1 MKFTISVVILYFA
14 YLLFS
19 SPSVIVV
26 TTNGEI
32 KGVNNQL
39 RVLLKGESFWDGQLQ
54 KINEQMKLLIN
65 YPERTNEV
73 NTNVDKQSTEQ
84 EELDKKFE
92 EFRLKRIE
100 ELEQIKIIVKS
111 KMLS

>member
-1 MKFTISVVILYFA
+1 MKFTVGVVVLYFA

-26 TTNGEI
+26 STNGEI
-32 KGVNNQL
+32 EGANNQL
-39 RVLLKGESFWDGQLQ
+39 RVLIKSRSFWDGQLQ
-54 KINEQMKLLIN
+54 KINEQMEYLIT

-73 NTNVDKQSTEQ
+73 NNSVNKQSAEQ

-92 EFRLKRIE
+92 EFRLKRIK
-100 ELEQIKIIVKS
+100 ELEQIKIIVKN

>member
-1 MKFTISVVILYFA
+1 MKFTIGVVVLYFV

-19 SPSVIVV
+19 SPGVV
-26 TTNGEI
+26 VVNTNGEI

-39 RVLLKGESFWDGQLQ
+39 RVLIKSKSFWDGQLQ
-54 KINEQMKLLIN
+54 KINQQMKLLN
-65 YPERTNEV
+65 TYSERTTEV
-73 NTNVDKQSTEQ
+73 KTSVDKQSAEQ

-92 EFRLKRIE
+92 EFRLKRID

>member
-1 MKFTISVVILYFA
+1 MKFTIGVVVLYFV
-14 YLLFS
+14 YLFFS
-19 SPSVIVV
+19 SPSVVV
-26 TTNGEI
+26 INTNGDI

-39 RVLLKGESFWDGQLQ
+39 RALIKSKSFWDGQLQ
-54 KINEQMKLLIN
+54 KINQQMKLLN
-65 YPERTNEV
+65 TYSERTTEV
-73 NTNVDKQSTEQ
+73 KTSVDKQSAEQ

-92 EFRLKRIE
+92 EFRLKRID